1 MPVLAE
7 PAAEGACRGSKL
19 RPRGH
24 LCSTSSKPPQTSS
37 DNTHTRHH
45 TPEQTPP
52 TTQKHTRPN
61 GTTGTTG
68 STSTTQR
75 HHQHH
80 QHHRHHTPDVGAP
93 RVSAN
98 RSRARP
104 CKGRACAEPSAAR
117 ARQQLRGSA
126 ATAVPGRRR
135 EQRRRSDQRRDVFAR
150 GGDSRRSA
158 AVACKCQSIRGLL
171 ARARRKN
178 VRFTTV
184 KRATGSSWG
193 AVFSGNC
200 RAPQAEW
207 TAPRGGS
214 LDLFNIKPNGT
225 HLGEQFLP
233 HNIWS
238 TLRATS
244 YTWSLPTPIYGAP
257 VPRTPLGA

>member
-1 MPVLAE
+1 MGHGHAPQSVEQTRPHQRRRSDACEHVAVVVCICSCLPLHSCVKRAAILAHDRKSWQPLPMPVLAE

-104 CKGRACAEPSAAR
+104 CKGRAR
-117 ARQQLRGSA
+117 
-126 ATAVPGRRR
+126 
-135 EQRRRSDQRRDVFAR
+135 
-150 GGDSRRSA
+150 
-158 AVACKCQSIRGLL
+158 
-171 ARARRKN
+171 
-178 VRFTTV
+178 
-184 KRATGSSWG
+184 
-193 AVFSGNC
+193 
-200 RAPQAEW
+200 
-207 TAPRGGS
+207 
-214 LDLFNIKPNGT
+214 
-225 HLGEQFLP
+225 
-233 HNIWS
+233 
-238 TLRATS
+238 
-244 YTWSLPTPIYGAP
+244 
-257 VPRTPLGA
+257 